1 MMRIRC
7 VRLEATPN
15 PAALLPACLP
25 DTFALQQN
33 FNRAVRS
40 FHFCCS
46 IYYSLALLCCTL
58 YPSSVYQ
65 MGGVLTSFVFW

>member
-46 IYYSLALLCCTL
+46 IYYSLALSAARFTPLVSTKW
-58 YPSSVYQ
+58 
-65 MGGVLTSFVFW
+65 GAF